1 MTQTSPQSPE
11 RLTSRQRRIEEQRR
25 KIEAARSQERRK
37 RMLWLG
43 GIIVVVVIAVA
54 ALILLMPHGTASAS
68 QMHQVQT
75 FPGTHYPE
83 GSAIP
88 SNQWLRPPSSGPHWE
103 TVPQP
108 QEYRMYD
115 TPLPPGRWVHMLEHG
130 AVVVLYRPDLCDS
143 GCVQQLGTFYDNAPK
158 SSLVGIRHLTV
169 TPYQDMDHAI
179 AVVAWGYIDEI
190 DVGAN
195 DQVDT
200 DRIMADFKSKVDA
213 PSAPERGAM

>member
-1 MTQTSPQSPE
+1 MKTSPQPAE

-25 KIEAARSQERRK
+25 KIDAARSQQTRR

-43 GIIVVVVIAVA
+43 GIIIVVAVA
-54 ALILLMPHGTASAS
+54 IAGIVLLMPRGASS
-68 QMHQVQT
+68 QMRQVT
-75 FPGTHYPE
+75 TEAATHVDE
-83 GSAIP
+83 GSP
-88 SNQWLRPPSSGPHWE
+88 LSYSHRPPSSGMHYG
-103 TVPQP
+103 TLPQP
-108 QEYRMYD
+108 QEYRMWD
-115 TPLPPGRWVHMLEHG
+115 TPLTPGRWVHMLEHG
-130 AVVVLYRPDLCDS
+130 AVVVLYRPDLCDNT
-143 GCVQQLGTFYDNAPK
+143 CVQALGQFYDSAPR
-158 SSLVGIRHLTV
+158 STLVGSIRHLAI

-190 DVGAN
+190 

>member
-25 KIEAARSQERRK
+25 KIEAARSQQRRK

-43 GIIVVVVIAVA
+43 GIIVVVVLAVA

-68 QMHQVQT
+68 QMRQVT
-75 FPGTHYPE
+75 TEPGTHVDE
-83 GSAIP
+83 GAPLQYSH
-88 SNQWLRPPSSGPHWE
+88 RPPSSGMHWG

-115 TPLPPGRWVHMLEHG
+115 TPLSPGRWVHMLEHG
-130 AVVVLYRPDLCDS
+130 AVVVLYRPDLCDA
-143 GCVQQLGTFYDNAPK
+143 GCVQQLGSFYDSAPR
-158 SSLVGIRHLTV
+158 SNLVGIRHLTI
-169 TPYQDMDHAI
+169 TPYTDMDHAI

-190 DVGAN
+190 DVGA
-195 DQVDT
+195 DDKVDT